1 MSLKNKNAPS
11 SNQVAAEVLKA
22 GRDTMV
28 KILERIFQKKLS
40 TEDTSWLPWFSKK
53 VTVASQKITEQ

>member
-1 MSLKNKNAPS
+1 MSQKNKNAPS
-11 SNQVAAEVLKA
+11 LDQVAAEVLKA

-40 TEDTSWLPWFSKK
+40 TEDGYPGFLKK
-53 VTVASQKITEQ
+53 

>member
-1 MSLKNKNAPS
+1 MSQKNKNAPS
-11 SNQVAAEVLKA
+11 LDQVAAEVLKA

-40 TEDTSWLPWFSKK
+40 TEDGYPGFLKK
-53 VTVASQKITEQ
+53 WQL